1 MEQNNIHGDNIRGD
15 KHEHYHEAPHIIPKL
30 LTQKSGLASVAFVGR
45 EKELAKITELLNRD
59 SALLLLNGI
68 GGIGKSTLASYYFN
82 KERDKFDY
90 CGFIEVG
97 EDIKSSFSLSFSTS
111 LDLKSEKIDDS
122 FNEAMNKL
130 QNLEGDK
137 LLVLDDVKNIATQKN
152 EINTILTLKNSGFKI
167 LFTSREVEENIPQYY
182 LDTMSKED
190 ARKLFL
196 QYYPTDEIEKVDR
209 ILEYLDY
216 HTLFVE
222 MTAKTLEK
230 RKRTLSLN
238 SMIEKFESGEF
249 SNIIKDKEESFSKLL
264 RDLFSNDKILK
275 DEENLLFLKRLS
287 VLPSIEISFDDLHTF
302 LVCEDNE
309 KLEILLNELVDNGW
323 LIESNG
329 MYKFHQILKEFIWKE
344 YAPCFEEIQVIL
356 FYYNSLISLN
366 ENVFKTAMD
375 NKNKQI
381 FFHELSKYLLFS
393 KIENSVIGDFFHNL
407 GIFYQQIE
415 DYETSS
421 VVQKK
426 ASILREKFENESLS
440 KASSDDSLA
449 ILYKEQGKYED
460 ALPLYENALKIREN
474 ILGTE
479 DLETAASYNNLG
491 VIYRILG
498 ENDKAM
504 KLYKKCLKIKE
515 REHGKEDPSTA
526 QTYNNIALVYSQ
538 KKDYKKSIIYYNK
551 ALKVWQREYG
561 EKHQDTAKCYNNLG
575 VAYGYSNNFDRAI
588 EVHTKALNIR
598 KEILGDTNYTA
609 QSYFNLGGAYL
620 YKIKGSRGYKNDA
633 IKNIEKSIKI
643 WEKDNPSNPQLIE
656 ARTLLS
662 EVKKMF
668 SKNQSLISE
677 KKLKRNAPCT
687 CGSGK
692 KYKQCCGKTN
702 ERK

>member
-1 MEQNNIHGDNIRGD
+1 MEKVTQNHYGSGDNVGH
-15 KHEHYHEAPHIIPKL
+15 KEVHYHEVPHIIPTL
-30 LTQKSGLASVAFVGR
+30 LTQKSGISSDNFVGR
-45 EKELAKITELLNRD
+45 EKELAKINELLNQE

-264 RDLFSNDKILK
+264 SDLFSNDKILK

-302 LVCEDNE
+302 LVCEDKE

-329 MYKFHQILKEFIWKE
+329 MYKFHQILKEFILESHTPKLEDIENILDYFTNLITDIYSTQDVLDKKNYLVYLETLNNFTKTIQEKNEKIAYLIHSEGYINLILGNYKKTKE
-344 YAPCFEEIQVIL
+344 LYKKSFVMRKSI
-356 FYYNSLISLN
+356 LN
-366 ENVFKTAMD
+366 ENDIQLAISYNGQAAIAEKEGRYSDALKLYM
-375 NKNKQI
+375 QSLEI
-381 FFHELSKYLLFS
+381 
-393 KIENSVIGDFFHNL
+393 
-407 GIFYQQIE
+407 
-415 DYETSS
+415 
-421 VVQKK
+421 
-426 ASILREKFENESLS
+426 REKYTWIE
-440 KASSDDSLA
+440 
-449 ILYKEQGKYED
+449 
-460 ALPLYENALKIREN
+460 KI
-474 ILGTE
+474 
-479 DLETAASYNNLG
+479 
-491 VIYRILG
+491 VI
-498 ENDKAM
+498 E
-504 KLYKKCLKIKE
+504 
-515 REHGKEDPSTA
+515 
-526 QTYNNIALVYSQ
+526 YNNIGRM
-538 KKDYKKSIIYYNK
+538 YKMLGEYDKAIEYLEKSLDIRKQI
-551 ALKVWQREYG
+551 YG
-561 EKHQDTAKCYNNLG
+561 EKHEATAKAYNVLG
-575 VAYGYSNNFDRAI
+575 SLYQEISKDQNDEYFNKSYEYYN
-588 EVHTKALNIR
+588 KSLNIR
-598 KEILGDTNYTA
+598 KKILQNNHPA
-609 QSYFNLGGAYL
+609 IASSYNNIGTWFVSQEDWKNATKYFKLVVDQFTGEENAEVVAVSNFMLGQVY
-620 YKIKGSRGYKNDA
+620 
-633 IKNIEKSIKI
+633 
-643 WEKDNPSNPQLIE
+643 LIE
-656 ARTLLS
+656 SNYIDSTNAIMKALESFMTLFPVNHTYIDDCKRILD
-662 EVKKMF
+662 E
-668 SKNQSLISE
+668 LE
-677 KKLKRNAPCT
+677 KRL
-687 CGSGK
+687 
-692 KYKQCCGKTN
+692 
-702 ERK
+702 